1 LIDELRRRKVPA
13 IQISASELAAELGE
27 AWSYDLGDQCFTAD
41 QTPFFLIFSSYELV
55 IEQINTALVA

>member
-27 AWSYDLGDQCFTAD
+27 AWSHDLGDQCFTAD
-41 QTPFFLIFSSYELV
+41 RIRQ
-55 IEQINTALVA
+55 N